1 MSHPGLRHALS
12 YPLFQAVLERR
23 SRRISK
29 GIGKI
34 RMGSLTYESG
44 EPPEP
49 VTPLEEALLILAT
62 GITGM
67 TMPDSPFEDASGH
80 KILGSPLLELRGRA
94 ASSPDNAQATHF
106 FMVNDTGTY
115 LLRQPDDLD
124 LEALRFDSLDEA
136 GLVALAETCKRKVL
150 DHRLDFPRVFPAY
163 MDRNRQ
169 ISNVPGSTVFIPVV
183 DMTRQYINAIMYLLA
198 QPEGQRPT
206 FIDDWNFYRK
216 AGVGKWVR
224 SGFLN
229 KDIKVP
235 LGVAGT
241 MRTPYEALL
250 LLQNLM
256 LAIQAIGLGGW
267 IHAAAIPAI
276 LMGDPDFTEKYGRG
290 LGFRYVK
297 PKRTVL
303 RMLRIPITP
312 LPAWRANPVG
322 LPGILEGFCPPH
334 YRTMADA
341 VDAVIDLKYG
351 PAGLYKDPKNY
362 EPVFKDDKAATFLA
376 EVPHYTPDV
385 IACAKDVCTYIY
397 ETYGRFPA
405 HCDAMHAPG
414 VCVQAHVTD
423 LAFYDSLY
431 RNGYTASQALHEQN
445 WSQPGEGA

>member
-1 MSHPGLRHALS
+1 M
-12 YPLFQAVLERR
+12 
-23 SRRISK
+23 
-29 GIGKI
+29 
-34 RMGSLTYESG
+34 
-44 EPPEP
+44 
-49 VTPLEEALLILAT
+49 
-62 GITGM
+62 
-67 TMPDSPFEDASGH
+67 
-80 KILGSPLLELRGRA
+80 
-94 ASSPDNAQATHF
+94 
-106 FMVNDTGTY
+106 
-115 LLRQPDDLD
+115 
-124 LEALRFDSLDEA
+124 
-136 GLVALAETCKRKVL
+136 L
-150 DHRLDFPRVFPAY
+150 DHRLDFPREFPAY

-169 ISNVPGSTVFIPVV
+169 ISNVPGSTVFLPVV
-183 DMTRQYINAIMYLLA
+183 DMTRQYINAVMYLLA
-198 QPEGQRPT
+198 QPDGQRPT
-206 FIDDWNFYRK
+206 FLDDWNFYRK
-216 AGVGKWVR
+216 AGVSKWVR

-229 KDIKVP
+229 KDIKIP

-267 IHAAAIPAI
+267 IHAAPAPAI
-276 LMGDPDFTEKYGRG
+276 LMGDPQFSEHFGRG

-297 PKRTVL
+297 PKRTLL
-303 RMLRIPITP
+303 RLLRIPITP
-312 LPAWRANPVG
+312 LPAWRPNPVG
-322 LPGILEGFCPPH
+322 LQGVLEGFCPPH

-362 EPVFKDDKAATFLA
+362 RSVFKDGKAATFLE

-423 LAFYDSLY
+423 LGFYDSMY
-431 RNGYTASQALHEQN
+431 TSGYTASQAMHEQN
-445 WSQPGEGA
+445 WRQAEQGS